1 MADFTGGA
9 ASLGSRAI
17 IGRLAT
23 ALEET
28 APPAWVDALGMRV
41 MSNQSSEE
49 YEWLGMTA
57 PLREWIGGR
66 NAKGFRAN
74 GITIQN
80 LRFESTL
87 EVLVEEIRRD
97 KTDQIQLRISEL
109 AVRASQHWTKLLT
122 DLIVTPGNAYD
133 GTPFFGTTHDE
144 GDSGTQI
151 NALTPAME
159 GSEPTAAEMESAVI
173 AAIQAALGYVDDQ
186 GEPMNTEARNFV
198 CMVPPALFSVAAAAL
213 TDSVIVDGSA
223 SRTNTLVN
231 LAGYNVSFVV
241 NPRLTAS
248 DVTFYLF
255 RTDSPSKSF
264 ILQEETAPQIT
275 ALAEGSDLEFQSVMH
290 QYGVKVSRNVGTA
303 YWQYAIKNVL
313 T

>member
-9 ASLGSRAI
+9 APLGSRAI

-28 APPAWVDALGMRV
+28 SPPSWVDSIAMSV
-41 MSNQSSEE
+41 ASNQSSEE
-49 YEWLGMTA
+49 YKWLGMTA
-57 PLREWIGGR
+57 PMTEWLGGR
-66 NAKGFRAN
+66 NAKGFRTN

-80 LRFESTL
+80 KRFESTL
-87 EVLVEEIRRD
+87 QVLVEEIRRD

-133 GTPFFGTTHDE
+133 GTAFFGTAHTE
-144 GDSGTQI
+144 GDSGTQD
-151 NALTPAME
+151 NALVPA
-159 GSEPTAAEMESAVI
+159 
-173 AAIQAALGYVDDQ
+173 
-186 GEPMNTEARNFV
+186 
-198 CMVPPALFSVAAAAL
+198 ALFSVTAAAL

-241 NPRLTAS
+241 NPRLTNAL
-248 DVTFYLF
+248 TFYLF
-255 RTDSPSKSF
+255 RADSPSKSF

-275 ALAEGSDLEFQSVMH
+275 ALAEGSDLEFNSDMH

-303 YWQYAIKNVL
+303 YWQYAIQNVL

>member
-9 ASLGSRAI
+9 APLGSRAI

-28 APPAWVDALGMRV
+28 SPPGWVDAIAMSV
-41 MSNQSSEE
+41 ASNQSSEE
-49 YEWLGMTA
+49 YKWLGMTA
-57 PLREWIGGR
+57 PLTEWLGGR
-66 NAKGFRAN
+66 NAKGFRTN

-80 LRFESTL
+80 KRFESTL
-87 EVLVEEIRRD
+87 QVLVEEIRRD

-133 GTPFFGTTHDE
+133 GTAFFGTGHTE
-144 GDSGTQI
+144 GDSGTQD
-151 NALTPAME
+151 NALVPAMA
-159 GSEPTAAEMESAVI
+159 GSTPTAAEMESAVI
-173 AAIQAALGYVDDQ
+173 AAIQQALGFKDDQ

-198 CMVPPALFSVAAAAL
+198 CMVPAALFSVTAAAL

-241 NPRLTAS
+241 NPRLTNAL
-248 DVTFYLF
+248 TFYLF
-255 RTDSPSKSF
+255 RADSPSKSF

-275 ALAEGSDLEFQSVMH
+275 ALAEGSDLEFNSDMH

-303 YWQYAIKNVL
+303 YWQYAIQNVL

>member
-9 ASLGSRAI
+9 SSLGSRAI

-28 APPAWVDALGMRV
+28 QPAPWVDAISMKT

-49 YEWLGMTA
+49 YRWLGMTS
-57 PLREWIGGR
+57 PLKEWIGGR
-66 NAKGFRAN
+66 DAKGFRSN
-74 GITIQN
+74 GVTIQN
-80 LRFESTL
+80 KRFESTL
-87 EVLVEEIRRD
+87 QVLVEEIRRD
-97 KTDQIQLRISEL
+97 KTDQVQLRISEL

-133 GTPFFGTTHDE
+133 GSAFFATTHEE
-144 GDSGTQI
+144 GDSGSQD
-151 NALTPAME
+151 NALVPAMA
-159 GSEPTAAEMESAVI
+159 GSAPTAAEMESAVI
-173 AAIQAALGYVDDQ
+173 AAIQQSLGYLDDQ

-198 CMVPPALFSVAAAAL
+198 CMVPAALFSVTAAAL

-241 NPRLTAS
+241 NPRLTS

-255 RTDSPSKSF
+255 RSDSPSKAF
-264 ILQEETAPQIT
+264 ICQEETAPQIT
-275 ALAEGSDLEFQSVMH
+275 ALAEGSDLEFNSDMH